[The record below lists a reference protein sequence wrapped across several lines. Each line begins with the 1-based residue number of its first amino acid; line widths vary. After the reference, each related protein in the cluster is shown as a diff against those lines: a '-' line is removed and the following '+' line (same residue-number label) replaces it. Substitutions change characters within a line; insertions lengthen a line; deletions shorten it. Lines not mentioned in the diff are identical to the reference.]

1 MTRRRAALLLV
12 TALAATAALAAAT
25 AQSAEGGLIS
35 TGAASGCDM
44 AASHPFEAWGDN
56 ANYLLVP
63 GGSFEAGAPAWTLS
77 RGAYVGPGNEP
88 FNTEGD
94 NGSRSLHLLPGASA
108 SSPTSCF
115 EFGDWHAR
123 FFVRGTGLRTGR
135 LEVDVVVRS
144 LLGVLTVLDGGSVA
158 PSGEW
163 RPSPRIGM
171 LVCNATSML
180 GTKAVSLRFRAV
192 NAAFQIDDVYI
203 DPWKDF

>member
-1 MTRRRAALLLV
+1 MTRRKAAILLV
-12 TALAATAALAAAT
+12 TALAALAALAATT
-25 AQSAEGGLIS
+25 APSAEGGLIG
-35 TGAASGCDM
+35 TGAASGCDT

-63 GGSFEAGAPAWTLS
+63 GGSFEAGGPAWALS

-88 FNTEGD
+88 FHTEGD
-94 NGSRSLHLLPGASA
+94 GGNRSLYLLPGATA
-108 SSPTSCF
+108 TSPTSCF
-115 EFGDWHAR
+115 AFGDWHAR
-123 FFVRGTGLRTGR
+123 FFVRGAGLRSGR

-171 LVCNATSML
+171 LICNVTSLL
-180 GTKAVSLRFRAV
+180 GTRAVSLRFKAV
-192 NAAFQIDDVYI
+192 NATFQIDDVYI